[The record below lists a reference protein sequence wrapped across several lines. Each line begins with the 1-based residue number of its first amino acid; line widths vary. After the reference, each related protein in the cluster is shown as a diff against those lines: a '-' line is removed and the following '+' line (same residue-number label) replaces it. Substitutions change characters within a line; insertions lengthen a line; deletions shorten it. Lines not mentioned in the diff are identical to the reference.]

1 MPFAPYRRV
10 LSVPGARSA
19 LLLGLLLRVPMFA
32 GGVVLTLH
40 VVQTLH
46 RGYTE
51 AGVVTALA
59 TVCIA
64 ISGPWRG
71 RLLDRLGLRRTV
83 APSIVVTAVV
93 WSIAPFVGYTPLLLL
108 AIPAGLFV
116 TPTFSILRQAIIAA
130 VPEGQRRTALALDS
144 VGIEISFML
153 GPVLGVWAATTWP
166 TRWVLFTAEM
176 LTVVGAIA
184 VWVVNPVM
192 RTEVPDPDA
201 AHLPRR
207 QWFSGAFLA
216 VLAAAAATT
225 LVLSGC
231 DVAFVA
237 AMRDFAA
244 VGSLGPVL
252 AVWGLGSALGGLVY
266 GALHRSLPVF
276 GLLAGLGIVTVPLAL
291 ASGPL
296 SLAVLSFVAG
306 LLCAPTITATVDAV
320 SRVVAERARGEAMGW
335 HGSAMTAGSA
345 LGAPVAGAAID
356 LRGFEGGFV
365 LVGVLGLLVATA
377 GWATVRL
384 RRRRRAV
391 AELAAATGA

>member
-10 LSVPGARSA
+10 LSVPAARTA
-19 LLLGLLLRVPMFA
+19 LLLGLFLRIPMFA

-40 VVQTLH
+40 IVQTLH
-46 RGYTE
+46 RGYAA
-51 AGVVTALA
+51 AGVVSALA
-59 TVCIA
+59 TICIA

-71 RLLDRLGLRRTV
+71 RLLDRIGLRRTV
-83 APSIVVTAVV
+83 VPSIIVTALV
-93 WSIAPFVGYTPLLLL
+93 WSVAPFVGYLPLLLL

-130 VPEGQRRTALALDS
+130 VPDGERRTALSLDS
-144 VGIEISFML
+144 VGIELSFML
-153 GPVLGVWAATTWP
+153 GPVLGVWAATTWS
-166 TRWVLFTAEM
+166 TTWVLFTAEM

-192 RTEVPDPDA
+192 RSEGHDPDA

-207 QWFSGAFLA
+207 EWFSGAFLA

-237 AMRDFAA
+237 AMRDYGA

-276 GLLAGLGIVTVPLAL
+276 ALLAGLGVVTVPLAL
-291 ASGPL
+291 SSGPV
-296 SLAVLSFVAG
+296 SLALLSFVAG
-306 LLCAPTITATVDAV
+306 LFCAPTITATVDAV
-320 SRVVAERARGEAMGW
+320 SRVVHERARGEAMGW

-356 LRGFEGGFV
+356 MQGYAGGFA
-365 LVGVLGLLVATA
+365 LVGLLGVLVATS

-384 RRRRRAV
+384 RRRRRAAV
-391 AELAAATGA
+391 DVAAAA

>member
-10 LSVPGARSA
+10 LAIRAARSA
-19 LLLGLLLRVPMFA
+19 LLLGLLQRIPMFA

-40 VVQTLH
+40 IVQTLH
-46 RGYTE
+46 RSYAE
-51 AGVVTALA
+51 AGVVNALA

-64 ISGPWRG
+64 VSGPWRG

-83 APSIVVTAVV
+83 VPSIVVTALV
-93 WSIAPFVGYTPLLLL
+93 WAVAPFVGYLPLLLL
-108 AIPAGLFV
+108 AVPAGLFV
-116 TPTFSILRQAIIAA
+116 TPTFSILRQAIITA
-130 VPEGQRRTALALDS
+130 VPDGERRTALALDS
-144 VGIEISFML
+144 VAVELSFML
-153 GPVLGVWAATTWP
+153 GPVLGVWAATTWS
-166 TRWVLFTAEM
+166 TTWVLFTAEM

-192 RTEVPDPDA
+192 RSEGHDAEA

-207 QWFSGAFLA
+207 EWFSGAFLA

-237 AMRDFAA
+237 AMRGFGA

-252 AVWGLGSALGGLVY
+252 AVWGLGSAIGGLVY
-266 GALHRSLPVF
+266 GALHRSLPAF
-276 GLLAGLGIVTVPLAL
+276 GLLAGLGLATLPLAL
-291 ASGPL
+291 AAGPL
-296 SLAVLSFVAG
+296 SLALLSFLAG

-320 SRVVAERARGEAMGW
+320 SRVVDERARGEAMGW

-356 LRGFEGGFV
+356 LQGFGAGFV
-365 LVGVLGLLVATA
+365 LVGALGVLVATG

-384 RRRRRAV
+384 RRRRRAG
-391 AELAAATGA
+391 ADLAPAATG

>member
-10 LSVPGARSA
+10 LSVPAARTA
-19 LLLGLLLRVPMFA
+19 LLLGLFLRIPMFA

-40 VVQTLH
+40 IVQTLH
-46 RGYTE
+46 RGYAA
-51 AGVVTALA
+51 AGVVSALA
-59 TVCIA
+59 TICIA

-71 RLLDRLGLRRTV
+71 RLLDRIGLRRTV
-83 APSIVVTAVV
+83 VPSIIVTALV
-93 WSIAPFVGYTPLLLL
+93 WSVAPFVGYLPLLLL

-130 VPEGQRRTALALDS
+130 VPDGERRTALSLDS
-144 VGIEISFML
+144 VGVELSFML
-153 GPVLGVWAATTWP
+153 GPVLGVWAATTWS
-166 TRWVLFTAEM
+166 TTWVLFTAEM

-192 RTEVPDPDA
+192 RSEGHDADA
-201 AHLPRR
+201 APLPRR
-207 QWFSGAFLA
+207 EWFSGAFLA

-237 AMRDFAA
+237 AMRDYGA

-276 GLLAGLGIVTVPLAL
+276 ALLAGLGVVTVPLAL
-291 ASGPL
+291 SSGPV
-296 SLAVLSFVAG
+296 SLALLSFVAG
-306 LLCAPTITATVDAV
+306 LFCAPTITATVDAV
-320 SRVVAERARGEAMGW
+320 SRVVHERARGEAMGW

-356 LRGFEGGFV
+356 MQGYAGGFA
-365 LVGVLGLLVATA
+365 LVGLLGVLVATS

-384 RRRRRAV
+384 RRRRRAAV
-391 AELAAATGA
+391 DVAAAA

>member
-10 LSVPGARSA
+10 LAVPAARTA
-19 LLLGLLLRVPMFA
+19 LLLGLFLRIPMFA

-40 VVQTLH
+40 IVQTLH
-46 RGYTE
+46 RGYAE
-51 AGVVTALA
+51 AGVVSALA

-64 ISGPWRG
+64 VSGPWRG
-71 RLLDRLGLRRTV
+71 RLLDRIGLRRTV
-83 APSIVVTAVV
+83 APSIVVTALV
-93 WSIAPFVGYTPLLLL
+93 WSVAPFVGYLPLLLL
-108 AIPAGLFV
+108 AVPAGLFV

-130 VPEGQRRTALALDS
+130 VPDGERRTALSLDS
-144 VGIEISFML
+144 VGVELSFML
-153 GPVLGVWAATTWP
+153 GPVLGVWAATTWS
-166 TRWVLFTAEM
+166 TTWVLFTAEM
-176 LTVVGAIA
+176 LTVVGAVA

-192 RTEVPDPDA
+192 RRAGHDAEA

-207 QWFSGAFLA
+207 EWFSGAFLA

-237 AMRDFAA
+237 AMRDYGA

-276 GLLAGLGIVTVPLAL
+276 ALLAGLGVVTVPLAL
-291 ASGPL
+291 ASGPV
-296 SLAVLSFVAG
+296 SLALLSFVAG
-306 LLCAPTITATVDAV
+306 LFCAPTITATVDAV
-320 SRVVAERARGEAMGW
+320 SRVVDERARGEAMGW

-345 LGAPVAGAAID
+345 LGAPVAGVAID
-356 LRGFEGGFV
+356 LHGYAGGFA
-365 LVGVLGLLVATA
+365 LVGLLGALVATS

-384 RRRRRAV
+384 RRRRRAALDV
-391 AELAAATGA
+391 AAAA

>member
-10 LSVPGARSA
+10 LAVPAARTA
-19 LLLGLLLRVPMFA
+19 LLLGLFLRIPMFA

-40 VVQTLH
+40 IVQTLH
-46 RGYTE
+46 RGYAE
-51 AGVVTALA
+51 AGVVSALA
-59 TVCIA
+59 TICIA

-71 RLLDRLGLRRTV
+71 RLLDRIGLRRTV
-83 APSIVVTAVV
+83 VPSIIVTALV
-93 WSIAPFVGYTPLLLL
+93 WSVAPFVGYLPLLLL

-116 TPTFSILRQAIIAA
+116 TPTFSILRQAIITA
-130 VPEGQRRTALALDS
+130 VPDAERRTALSLDS
-144 VGIEISFML
+144 VGVELSFML
-153 GPVLGVWAATTWP
+153 GPVLGVWAATTWS
-166 TRWVLFTAEM
+166 TTWVLFAAEM

-192 RTEVPDPDA
+192 RSEGHDADA

-207 QWFSGAFLA
+207 EWFSGAFLA

-237 AMRDFAA
+237 AMRGYGA

-276 GLLAGLGIVTVPLAL
+276 ALLAGLGIVTVPLAL
-291 ASGPL
+291 ASGPV
-296 SLAVLSFVAG
+296 SLALLSFVAG
-306 LLCAPTITATVDAV
+306 LFCAPTITATVDAV
-320 SRVVAERARGEAMGW
+320 SRVVDERARGEAMGW

-356 LRGFEGGFV
+356 LQGYAGGFA
-365 LVGVLGLLVATA
+365 LVGLLGVLVATS

-384 RRRRRAV
+384 RRRRRAAV
-391 AELAAATGA
+391 DVAAAA

>member
-10 LSVPGARSA
+10 LSVPAARTA
-19 LLLGLLLRVPMFA
+19 LLLGLFLRIPMFA

-40 VVQTLH
+40 IVQTLH
-46 RGYTE
+46 RGYAA
-51 AGVVTALA
+51 AGVVSALA
-59 TVCIA
+59 TICIA

-71 RLLDRLGLRRTV
+71 RLLDRIGLRRTV
-83 APSIVVTAVV
+83 VPSIIVTALV
-93 WSIAPFVGYTPLLLL
+93 WSVAPFVGYLPLLLL

-116 TPTFSILRQAIIAA
+116 TPTFSILRQAIITA
-130 VPEGQRRTALALDS
+130 VPDAQRRTALSLDS
-144 VGIEISFML
+144 VGIELSFML
-153 GPVLGVWAATTWP
+153 GPVLGVWAATTWS
-166 TRWVLFTAEM
+166 TTWVLFTAEM

-192 RTEVPDPDA
+192 RREGHDADA

-207 QWFSGAFLA
+207 EWFSGAFLA

-237 AMRDFAA
+237 AMRDYGA

-276 GLLAGLGIVTVPLAL
+276 ALLAGLGVVTVPLAL
-291 ASGPL
+291 ASGPV
-296 SLAVLSFVAG
+296 SLALLSFVAG
-306 LLCAPTITATVDAV
+306 LFCAPTITATVDAV
-320 SRVVAERARGEAMGW
+320 SRVVHERARGEAMGW

-356 LRGFEGGFV
+356 MQGYAGGFA
-365 LVGVLGLLVATA
+365 LVGLLGVLVATS

-384 RRRRRAV
+384 RRRRRAAV
-391 AELAAATGA
+391 DVAAAA

>member
-10 LSVPGARSA
+10 LSVPAARAA
-19 LLLGLLLRVPMFA
+19 LLLGLFLRIPMFA

-40 VVQTLH
+40 IVQTLH
-46 RGYTE
+46 RGYAE
-51 AGVVTALA
+51 AGVVSALA

-71 RLLDRLGLRRTV
+71 RLLDRIGLRRTV
-83 APSIVVTAVV
+83 LPSIIVTALV
-93 WSIAPFVGYTPLLLL
+93 WSVAPFVGYLPLLLL

-116 TPTFSILRQAIIAA
+116 TPTFSILRQAIITA
-130 VPEGQRRTALALDS
+130 VPDAERRTALSLDS
-144 VGIEISFML
+144 VGVELSFML
-153 GPVLGVWAATTWP
+153 GPVLGVWAATTWS
-166 TRWVLFTAEM
+166 TTWVLFTAEM

-192 RTEVPDPDA
+192 RREGHDADA

-207 QWFSGAFLA
+207 EWFSGAFLA
-216 VLAAAAATT
+216 VLVAAAATT

-237 AMRDFAA
+237 AMRDYGA

-276 GLLAGLGIVTVPLAL
+276 ALLAGLGVVTVPLAL
-291 ASGPL
+291 ASGPV
-296 SLAVLSFVAG
+296 SLALLSFVAG
-306 LLCAPTITATVDAV
+306 LFCAPTITATVDAV
-320 SRVVAERARGEAMGW
+320 SRVVHERARGEAMGW

-356 LRGFEGGFV
+356 LQGYAGGFA
-365 LVGVLGLLVATA
+365 LVGLLGVLVATS

-384 RRRRRAV
+384 RRRRRAAV
-391 AELAAATGA
+391 DVAAAA